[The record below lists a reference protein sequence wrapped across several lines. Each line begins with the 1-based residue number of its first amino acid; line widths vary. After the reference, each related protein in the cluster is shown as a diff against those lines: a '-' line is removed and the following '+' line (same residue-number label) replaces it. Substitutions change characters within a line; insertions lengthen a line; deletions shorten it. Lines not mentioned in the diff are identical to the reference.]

1 MQVLALIEGVNQ
13 PCYRYRLEAFAWSMA
28 ERGLLLEAVPLEKP
42 LFRRV
47 RQLLA
52 VRRADVV
59 ILQRKLLP
67 RWQLAL
73 LRWAAKRLVYDVDD
87 AVFQRD
93 SYHPKGSQSVTRRWR
108 FAATVKAADL
118 ILAGNE
124 HLREK
129 ARQYVEPQRVCV
141 VPTCLEPMWYV
152 PAAHCRAGSQVRLA
166 WIGQRSTLPSLHCA
180 TEHLAA
186 AAAASP
192 GLRLRVIG
200 DLEPTLPGV
209 EVDFRPWSAATEA
222 AELAQADIGVNW
234 LPDDSWSLGKCGLRV
249 LQYMAAGL
257 PVVANPVG
265 MNREMVIHGQT
276 GFWAATPRE
285 WAEAITRLADA
296 PALRQRM
303 GAAGRRLVEK
313 HFGVAAWGPRLAAAI
328 DALARDVQHCRCLGL
343 DKAARSMSGDSQGGK
358 AA

>member
-42 LFRRV
+42 LLRRV
-47 RQLLA
+47 RQLFA
-52 VRRADVV
+52 MRRADVV

-67 RWQLAL
+67 RWQLAV
-73 LRWAAKRLVYDVDD
+73 LRWAAKRLVYNVDD

-93 SYHPKGSQSVTRRWR
+93 SYHPKGPQSRTRRWR
-108 FAATVKAADL
+108 FAATMRAADL
-118 ILAGNE
+118 VLAGNE
-124 HLREK
+124 HLWGEATR
-129 ARQYVEPQRVCV
+129 YVEPQRVCV
-141 VPTCLEPMWYV
+141 IPTCLEPTWYT
-152 PAAHCRAGSQVRLA
+152 PAAHRRPGSHVRLA
-166 WIGQRSTLPSLHCA
+166 WIGQRSTLASLACA
-180 TEHLAA
+180 GEHLAA
-186 AAAASP
+186 AAAALP
-192 GLRLRVIG
+192 GLRLRVIS

-222 AELAQADIGVNW
+222 AELAASDIGVNW

-265 MNREMVIHGQT
+265 MNRKMVIHGET
-276 GFWAATPRE
+276 GYWATTPQE
-285 WAEAITRLADA
+285 WAEAIARLAED

-303 GAAGRRLVEK
+303 GAAGRRLVERA
-313 HFGVAAWGPRLAAAI
+313 FGVAAWGPRMAAAI
-328 DALARDVQHCRCLGL
+328 DALARDVQHCRCFGV
-343 DKAARSMSGDSQGGK
+343 DEAMRSTLRETKGGK

>member
-73 LRWAAKRLVYDVDD
+73 LRWAAKRLVYNVND

-118 ILAGNE
+118 ILVGNE

-141 VPTCLEPMWYV
+141 VPTCLEPTWYV

-180 TEHLAA
+180 AEHLAA

-209 EVDFRPWSAATEA
+209 EIDFRPWSAATEA
-222 AELAQADIGVNW
+222 AELAEADIGVNW

-265 MNREMVIHGQT
+265 MNRENGDSRPDGVLGRD
-276 GFWAATPRE
+276 AAGMGRGDH
-285 WAEAITRLADA
+285 RLADA